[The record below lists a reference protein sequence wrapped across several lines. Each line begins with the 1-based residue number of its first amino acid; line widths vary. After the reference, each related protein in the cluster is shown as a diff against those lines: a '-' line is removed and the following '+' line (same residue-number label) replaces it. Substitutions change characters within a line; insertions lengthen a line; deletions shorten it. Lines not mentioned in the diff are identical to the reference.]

1 MRLKSLTRLFFLLL
15 IMILL
20 SACNAINITPARSV
34 EIYYQALADKDET
47 QLVTQSC
54 SEWEPTALLEY
65 DSFRNV
71 ETELKDVNCQ
81 VVQDDDNTA
90 TVRCEGVLSASYGGE
105 IREFPLSDREFT
117 VVLEGGEWRLCG
129 YE

>member
-1 MRLKSLTRLFFLLL
+1 MRFESFLLSLFLLSIMLL
-15 IMILL
+15 I
-20 SACNAINITPARSV
+20 SACNAINDSPARSV
-34 EIYYQALADKDET
+34 EIYYQALIDRDET

-54 SEWEPTALLEY
+54 SAWESTALLEY

-71 ETELKDVNCQ
+71 ETELKDVKCQ
-81 VVQDDDNTA
+81 VIREENDLA
-90 TVRCEGVLSASYGGE
+90 IVRCDGVINASYGGE
-105 IREFPLSDREFT
+105 IREFPLGDRVFT